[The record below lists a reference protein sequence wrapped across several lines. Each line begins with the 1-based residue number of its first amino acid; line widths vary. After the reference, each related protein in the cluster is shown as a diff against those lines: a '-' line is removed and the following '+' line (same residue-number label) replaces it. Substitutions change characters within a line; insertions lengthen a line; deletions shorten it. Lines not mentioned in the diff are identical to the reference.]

1 MDQNEPKDKI
11 KDNDNN
17 KNIIEQNVKNNID

>member
-17 KNIIEQNVKNNID
+17 KNIIEQNVKNNRD